1 MSADLAPSD
10 ARAAHEF
17 DPRDE
22 DGRLRADY
30 VGAVEVA
37 IEAGDAATLKR
48 LTVDQHEADLGDLL
62 EALDAEQRAELIR
75 LLGADFDFTA
85 LIEVDDTIRE
95 QILEDLSPQEVA
107 DGVRDLESDD
117 AVYILEDL
125 DEADQKAVLDQIP
138 VAERIQ
144 LKRALDYGEDSAG
157 RLMRSEFI
165 AVAPFWTVGQAID
178 YCRETQDLPESFTE
192 IYVIDEA
199 FRLVGIVPLD
209 RLLRAKRP
217 TKIIDLAETD
227 PHFIEADEEQE
238 EVARTFERYN
248 LIAAPVVDDKRHL
261 VGVITID
268 DVVDVVK
275 EVAEDDYRA
284 LAGVGDE
291 EVSDSVLY
299 VARSRFSW
307 LFINLLTAIL
317 ASVVIGF
324 FEASLT
330 QMVAL
335 AVLMPIVASQGG
347 NAGTQ
352 TMAVAVRGLATQ
364 ELTTANMG
372 RIILREVWVGLIN
385 GLAFAVIMGVVAGL
399 WFQDWNLGFVIGLAI
414 VATLVA
420 AAMGGVLIPLAL
432 DRLGYDPAVASGPF
446 VTTVTDIVGFFS
458 FLGVATLWFGLK

>member
-1 MSADLAPSD
+1 MSADFTPHD
-10 ARAAHEF
+10 ARPAPEF

-22 DGRLRADY
+22 DGGLRADY
-30 VGAVEVA
+30 VAAVQVA
-37 IEAGDAATLKR
+37 VAEGDVPALRR

-62 EALDAEQRAELIR
+62 EALDADERADLIR

-95 QILEDLSPQEVA
+95 QILDELTPEVVA
-107 DGVRDLESDD
+107 EGVRELESDD

-144 LKRALDYGEDSAG
+144 LKRALDYPEQSAG

-178 YCRETQDLPESFTE
+178 YCRDTDDLPESFTE
-192 IYVIDEA
+192 IYVVDEA
-199 FRLVGIVPLD
+199 FRFVGLVPLD

-217 TKIIDLAETD
+217 TKIVDLAETD
-227 PHFIEADEEQE
+227 PHVIDAGEDQE

-248 LIAAPVVDDKRHL
+248 MIAAPVVDDKRHL

-307 LFINLLTAIL
+307 LFVNLLTAIL
-317 ASVVIGF
+317 ASVVIGV

-372 RIILREVWVGLIN
+372 RIILREVWVGFIN
-385 GLAFAVIMGVVAGL
+385 GLAFALIMGLVAGL
-399 WFQDWNLGFVIGLAI
+399 WFQDWNLGLVIGLAI
-414 VATLVA
+414 VVTLVA